1 MCYWL
6 RYYSENDMDEIFM
19 RRHDDGDKIEID
31 DLIKQENDPKARA
44 ILLVL
49 QNINIS
55 LMANTQ
61 AVNDTDTQLK
71 RHMVEVAKRTEEN
84 NALLNKGRGMWNV
97 ISICLAIVQAGL
109 VYFMGMYIADIKSL
123 HVDDLALDKRVLIL
137 EQRK

>member
-1 MCYWL
+1 MT
-6 RYYSENDMDEIFM
+6 EIFM
-19 RRHDDGDKIEID
+19 RRHDDGGRIEID
-31 DLIKQENDPKARA
+31 DLIKQENDPKTRA

-97 ISICLAIVQAGL
+97 ISVCLAVVQAGL
-109 VYFMGMYIADIKSL
+109 IYFMGMYLADIKSL
-123 HVDDLALDKRVLIL
+123 HISDSSLDKRVLIL
-137 EQRK
+137 ENAK

>member
-1 MCYWL
+1 MT
-6 RYYSENDMDEIFM
+6 EIFM
-19 RRHDDGDKIEID
+19 RRHDDGGKIEID
-31 DLIKQENDPKARA
+31 DLIKQENDPKTRA

-71 RHMVEVAKRTEEN
+71 AHMSAVAKRTEEN

-97 ISICLAIVQAGL
+97 ISVCLAIVQAGL
-109 VYFMGMYIADIKSL
+109 VYFMGMYLTDIKSL
-123 HVDDLALDKRVLIL
+123 HIDDLELDKRLIVL
-137 EQRK
+137 EHAK

>member
-1 MCYWL
+1 
-6 RYYSENDMDEIFM
+6 M
-19 RRHDDGDKIEID
+19 RRHDDGGKIEID
-31 DLIKQENDPKARA
+31 DLIKQENDPKTRA

-97 ISICLAIVQAGL
+97 ISVCLAVVQAGL
-109 VYFMGMYIADIKSL
+109 IYFMGMYLSDIKSL
-123 HVDDLALDKRVLIL
+123 HAEDVGLEKRIIVL

>member
-1 MCYWL
+1 MVEY
-6 RYYSENDMDEIFM
+6 N
-19 RRHDDGDKIEID
+19 RRHDDGGKTEID
-31 DLIKQENDPKARA
+31 ELIRREDDPKTRA

-49 QNINIS
+49 QNINVS

-97 ISICLAIVQAGL
+97 ISICLAVVQAGL
-109 VYFMGMYIADIKSL
+109 VYFMGLYLSDIKNL
-123 HVDDLALDKRVLIL
+123 HADDIAMDKRIIIL
-137 EQRK
+137 EQHK

>member
-1 MCYWL
+1 MVEY
-6 RYYSENDMDEIFM
+6 N
-19 RRHDDGDKIEID
+19 RRHDDGGKTEID
-31 DLIKQENDPKARA
+31 ELIRREDDPKTRA

-49 QNINIS
+49 QNINVS

-97 ISICLAIVQAGL
+97 ISICLAVVQAGL
-109 VYFMGMYIADIKSL
+109 VYFMGLYLSDIKNL
-123 HVDDLALDKRVLIL
+123 HADDVAMDKRLVVL
-137 EQRK
+137 EHSH